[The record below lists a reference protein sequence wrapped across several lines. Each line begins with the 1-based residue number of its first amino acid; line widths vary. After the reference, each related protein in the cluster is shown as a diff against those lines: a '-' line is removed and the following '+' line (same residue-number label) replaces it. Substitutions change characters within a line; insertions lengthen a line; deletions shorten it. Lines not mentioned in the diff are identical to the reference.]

1 MPTVNF
7 YDGFTTAGEEIS
19 STYEGRHI
27 TLEESILIHPTHT
40 DGFVNKG
47 DPVYCDGIV
56 GVALLDGDAA
66 TDMISIDTEGI
77 WTLSVL
83 GAVASGQTLGLAEA
97 LAIGDR
103 VYINKTTGV
112 LSGKCEPYF
121 NAPFGYVLNE
131 VTASTTVAT
140 VVAVKVHWT
149 PNMLDEI
156 NVGADQSAPALLDPT
171 SANRST
177 VWIRGYFHPSSL
189 IENGEQI
196 QGISIRMEDDLAST
210 GGEITAAEFKVVK
223 HDPTNVSVSALTGVK
238 IGVTNTDGGAAT
250 EVKALAIAMGGVP
263 GAAAAMQ
270 TAIQIVGDGTMG
282 TLQSWF
288 DTEIARGAGLKAQAQ
303 SLDQNTTHKI
313 PISIDDV
320 IYGIPVVPFA

>member
-7 YDGFTTAGEEIS
+7 YDGFTTAGDEIS

-27 TLEESILIHPTHT
+27 TLEESILVHPVHG
-40 DGFVNKG
+40 DAFVNKG
-47 DPVYCDGIV
+47 DPIYCDGIV

-77 WTLSVL
+77 WALSVL
-83 GAVASGQTLGLAEA
+83 GAIASGQTLGLAHA
-97 LAIGDR
+97 LAIGED
-103 VYINKTTGV
+103 VWINKTTGV
-112 LSGKCEPYF
+112 LSGKAEPYF
-121 NAPFGYVLNE
+121 NASFGVLLNE

-140 VVAVKVHWT
+140 VVAVKVHGT
-149 PNMLDEI
+149 PNMLDRI

-171 SANRST
+171 SANRDT

-189 IENGEQI
+189 IEAGEQI

-210 GGEITAAEFKVVK
+210 GGEITAAEFKAVK
-223 HDPTNVSVSALTGVK
+223 HDPTNASVSALTGVK
-238 IGVTNTDGGAAT
+238 IGIANTDGGAAT
-250 EVKALAIAMGGVP
+250 EVKALSISMGGVP

-303 SLDQNTTHKI
+303 SLNQNTTHKI
-313 PISIDDV
+313 PIAIDDV